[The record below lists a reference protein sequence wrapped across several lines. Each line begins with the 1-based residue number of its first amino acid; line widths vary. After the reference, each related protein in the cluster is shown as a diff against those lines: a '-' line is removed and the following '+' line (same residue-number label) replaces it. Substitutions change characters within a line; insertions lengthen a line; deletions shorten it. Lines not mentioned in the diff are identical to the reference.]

1 VTETS
6 IEDIKSLV
14 KQERAAEKELQRARE
29 EAVSIVE
36 KAKVEAKSILDEVE
50 DRRYYDSLLE
60 TQVKKTDEKKK
71 AAEKEY
77 DDALIKLENTAKE
90 NTEKAIAF
98 VVKSVLGE

>member
-1 VTETS
+1 MTETS
-6 IEDIKSLV
+6 IEDIKNLV

-36 KAKVEAKSILDEVE
+36 KAKVEAKSILDQVE

-60 TQVKKTDEKKK
+60 TQVKKTEEKKK
-71 AAEKEY
+71 AVEKEY

>member
-6 IEDIKSLV
+6 IEDIKNLV

-36 KAKVEAKSILDEVE
+36 KAKVEAKSILDQVE

-60 TQVKKTDEKKK
+60 TQVKKTEEKKK
-71 AAEKEY
+71 AVEKEY

>member
-1 VTETS
+1 MTETS

-14 KQERAAEKELQRARE
+14 KQERAVEKELQRARE
-29 EAVSIVE
+29 EAASIVE
-36 KAKVEAKSILDEVE
+36 KAKNEAKSILDEVE

-71 AAEKEY
+71 AVEKEH